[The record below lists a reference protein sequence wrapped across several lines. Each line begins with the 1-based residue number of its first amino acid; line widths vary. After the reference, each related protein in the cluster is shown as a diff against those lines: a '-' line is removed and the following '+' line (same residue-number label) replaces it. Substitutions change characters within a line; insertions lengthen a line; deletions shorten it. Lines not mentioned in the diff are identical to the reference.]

1 MSSTKRRAG
10 TLAMI
15 LTALVLAA
23 LGRDARA
30 QTPGSVVV
38 VGTAGAHERGV
49 VEAAMSNR
57 VRDAA
62 WSVVA
67 RPFSRAEVDAIV
79 ACLADD
85 RPWPCIAPTA
95 ASRGIERLMIAHV
108 DRASAKA
115 QLTIKAQLLV
125 AGRDVPAIG
134 EAYCDPCDDHQLRE
148 TASRIAEQMLEDT
161 TLRTQETLLE
171 VQTVPSGAI
180 VTLDGEK
187 VGITNLR
194 HRAHPG
200 QHTVR
205 LQRTGYLT
213 EARTVTL
220 ADGQTTRLVIELRP
234 TSTGRDPRIVPGIV
248 IGAGLVAVVGGSI
261 VSFTAEDSPEG
272 QKQKYVYSAPGI
284 GVAIA
289 GSVAIGAGIYL
300 WLRASRQS
308 SKRAVPAVSPV
319 PGGAIAGWATTF

>member
-1 MSSTKRRAG
+1 MSSTKRRAN

-15 LTALVLAA
+15 LTALVLAV
-23 LGRDARA
+23 LGQEARA

-49 VEAAMSNR
+49 VEAAMTNR

-67 RPFSRAEVDAIV
+67 RPFSQAEVNAIV

-95 ASRGIERLMIAHV
+95 ASRGVQRLLIAHV
-108 DRASAKA
+108 DRASART

-125 AGRDVPAIG
+125 AGNEVPAIN
-134 EAYCDPCDDHQLRE
+134 EAFCDTCDDNRLRE
-148 TASRIAEQMLEDT
+148 TASRMAGQLLEDT
-161 TLRTQETLLE
+161 DLRTKESVLE
-171 VQTVPSGAI
+171 VQTVPSGAV

-187 VGITNLR
+187 VGVTALR

-200 QHTVR
+200 QHTV
-205 LQRTGYLT
+205 LVQRTGYLPET
-213 EARTVTL
+213 RTVTL
-220 ADGQTTRLVIELRP
+220 AAGQATRLVIELRP
-234 TSTGRDPRIVPGIV
+234 TATGRDPRIVPGIV
-248 IGAGLVAVVGGSI
+248 IGTGLAAVVGGSI

-284 GVAIA
+284 GVAIGGA
-289 GSVAIGAGIYL
+289 VVIGAGVYL
-300 WLRASRQS
+300 WLRASRQFNG
-308 SKRAVPAVSPV
+308 RAAPTVATV
-319 PGGAIAGWATTF
+319 PGGAVAGWATTF

>member
-15 LTALVLAA
+15 LIALAIAA
-23 LGRDARA
+23 PGRDARA

-38 VGTAGAHERGV
+38 VGTAGAHERGI

-67 RPFSRAEVDAIV
+67 RPFSQAEVDAIV
-79 ACLADD
+79 SCLADD

-95 ASRGIERLMIAHV
+95 SARGVERLLIAHV
-108 DRASAKA
+108 DRASART

-125 AGRDVPAIG
+125 AGNDVPAID
-134 EAYCDPCDDHQLRE
+134 EAFCDSCNDDRLRE
-148 TASRIAEQMLEDT
+148 TASRMAEQLLTDT
-161 TLRTQETLLE
+161 ALRTKETMLE

-187 VGITNLR
+187 VGITDLR

-200 QHTVR
+200 QHTV
-205 LQRTGYLT
+205 LIQRTGYLPET
-213 EARTVTL
+213 RTVML
-220 ADGQTTRLVIELRP
+220 AEGQTTRLVVELRP
-234 TSTGRDPRIVPGIV
+234 ASTGRDPRIVPGIV
-248 IGAGLVAVVGGSI
+248 IGAGLAAVVGGSI
-261 VSFTAEDSPEG
+261 VSLAAEDSPEG
-272 QKQKYVYSAPGI
+272 QKHKYVYSAPGI

-289 GSVAIGAGIYL
+289 GGVVIGAGVYL
-300 WLRASRQS
+300 WLRASRQA
-308 SKRAVPAVSPV
+308 SK
-319 PGGAIAGWATTF
+319 